1 MRRALLTTLAL
12 GGMLVGT
19 AAPAAAAPPER
30 MKESGNFAYLSSTTG
45 DCREQG
51 ANRTTCSDITLD
63 ASTTSG
69 GTVVVCVYTATYAFD
84 SNRERFKLRSSE
96 SGCTEADASTL
107 TVTDGLVATLAPTTV
122 TLEDRGSATREVTVS
137 AQDSPT
143 GPIGTSTGRG
153 TFTDGTCTFRYSY
166 TEQSAEV
173 AGTITLDGTT
183 FNEFGFAASGENT
196 VTQRCK

>member
-30 MKESGNFAYLSSTTG
+30 MKESGSFAYLSSTTG

-63 ASTTSG
+63 ASTTSQ
-69 GTVVVCVYTATYAFD
+69 GTVVCVNTATYALD
-84 SNRERFKLRSSE
+84 ANRERFKLRSSE
-96 SGCTEADASTL
+96 SGCTEVDASTL
-107 TVTDGLVATLAPTTV
+107 TVTDRLVATLAPTTV
-122 TLEDRGSATREVTVS
+122 TLEGRGSATRQVTVS
-137 AQDSPT
+137 AQDSPI
-143 GPIGTSTGRG
+143 GPIGTSAGRG

-183 FNEFGFAASGENT
+183 FHESGFAGSGENT